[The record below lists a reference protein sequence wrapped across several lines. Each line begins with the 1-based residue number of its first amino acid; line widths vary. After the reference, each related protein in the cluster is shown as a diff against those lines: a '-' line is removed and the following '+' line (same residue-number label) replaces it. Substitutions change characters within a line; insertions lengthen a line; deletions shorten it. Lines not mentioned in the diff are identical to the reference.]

1 MPIDPKTDHLGF
13 KGAVACWLILLSLT
27 GHVSSI
33 RNMTVFGNAT
43 LGYYYLEAYVGTPEQ
58 KQALILDTG
67 SNLTIFPC
75 KGCDK
80 CRDHINPNFDPD
92 ASSTYQKVDQD
103 TDFLGWKCKFFN
115 DSKAE
120 CAFHQG
126 YTEGSAYIGRPVRA
140 PDPRL
145 LRQGQLHIRKRA
157 GPRE

>member
-1 MPIDPKTDHLGF
+1 MPLAPKPPQPTR
-13 KGAVACWLILLSLT
+13 VALICLFLLALT
-27 GHVSSI
+27 CPISSI

-80 CRDHINPNFDPD
+80 CRDHINSNFNPE
-92 ASSTYQKVDQD
+92 ASSTYEKVDQN

-115 DSKAE
+115 DSKGE

-126 YTEGSAYIGRPVRA
+126 YTEGSAYIGKSPFSA
-140 PDPRL
+140 DKRL
-145 LRQGQLHIRKRA
+145 FRQGQLHFRKRA
-157 GPRE
+157 QSRE

>member
-1 MPIDPKTDHLGF
+1 MSHHKDNKMKPNINPALW
-13 KGAVACWLILLSLT
+13 VLSIILITRSTLT
-27 GHVSSI
+27 I

-80 CRDHINPNFDPD
+80 CRDHINLNFDPMS
-92 ASSTYQKVDQD
+92 SSTFQKVGEN
-103 TDFLGWKCKFFN
+103 TDFLGWKCQFFN
-115 DSKAE
+115 QSKGE

-126 YTEGSAYIGRPVRA
+126 YTEGSAYIG
-140 PDPRL
+140 
-145 LRQGQLHIRKRA
+145 KN
-157 GPRE
+157 